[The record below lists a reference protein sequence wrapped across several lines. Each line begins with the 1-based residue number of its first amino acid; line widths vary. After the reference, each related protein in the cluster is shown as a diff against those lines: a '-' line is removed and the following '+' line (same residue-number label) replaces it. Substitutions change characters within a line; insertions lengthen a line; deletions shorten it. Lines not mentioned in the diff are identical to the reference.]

1 MKYTYHDKNGRKIEA
16 GMTLRHDS
24 GDIDT
29 VVATTDD
36 DGDEGLGFS
45 CNDFE
50 AYPLHQFNLSEWEIV
65 EEEEK

>member
-1 MKYTYHDKNGRKIEA
+1 MNFTYKDKNGREIKA
-16 GMTLRHDS
+16 GMTLRHDG

-29 VVATTDD
+29 VVATTDAN
-36 DGDEGLGFS
+36 GDEGLGIG
-45 CNDFE
+45 CNAYE

>member
-1 MKYTYHDKNGRKIEA
+1 MKYAYCDKNGRKIEA
-16 GMTLRHDS
+16 GMTLRHDD
-24 GDIDT
+24 GDIDK
-29 VVATTDD
+29 VVETTDA

-45 CNDFE
+45 CNAYE